1 MSRSSSY
8 DSDASL
14 SSDDE
19 YYGDN
24 GEEFRSSILNN
35 KYCLI
40 DKIGYG
46 SYSSVWLAYC
56 INDNKFYAIKIQ
68 NAEDYDEGLM
78 ELKILRKIKEL
89 NNQKLINLVEGFEVV
104 KKENIKKKIRKGKK
118 IFIKKTQDIKKF
130 ICMVLPL
137 MAGSVYSLIKEG
149 KYKKGLDCRLLNI
162 CINTLLHSVND
173 LHNKLKLC
181 HTDLKPENMLVN
193 GMSVKVSELVEEYS
207 KVDLKSI
214 YELNLNKE
222 IEIKNLNPKNANHK
236 KKIRK
241 LKSKILRDCHKKI
254 LDEMLILNCE
264 SESECN
270 SVTESESESE
280 IEIESN
286 SVDSSDNESNDEE
299 SSSDNRGEGYSVI
312 DEKYLVNCDI
322 KLTDFGSNIK
332 INELDNEE
340 LQTRYYR
347 APEVIL
353 GLNYTEKIDIW
364 SIGCILF
371 ELYTGTILFDP
382 DKDKDFSRDF
392 HHLYLIEELCG
403 KIPKEMI
410 KRSPRKDEFF
420 TKYNLKCKKKIDS
433 INIESIINKENVDS
447 KIVDIIRKC
456 LIVNPKDRPSSND
469 LIKYMSSFKNVSL

>member
-24 GEEFRSSILNN
+24 GEEFRNSVLNN

-56 INDNKFYAIKIQ
+56 ISDNKYYAIKIQ

-78 ELKILRKIKEL
+78 ELKILRRIKEL
-89 NNQKLINLVEGFEVV
+89 NNPKLINLVEGFEVI
-104 KKENIKKKIRKGKK
+104 KKDNIKKKIRKGKK
-118 IFIKKTQDIKKF
+118 IFIRKTVDVKKF

-149 KYKKGLDCRLLNI
+149 KYKNGLDNKLLKI
-162 CINTLLHSVND
+162 CMTTLLHSVND

-193 GMSVKVSELVEEYS
+193 GMSVKVTELVEEYS
-207 KVDLKSI
+207 KVDLKSV
-214 YELNLNKE
+214 YEFNLHKEMEEKKLN
-222 IEIKNLNPKNANHK
+222 IKNANHK

-241 LKSKILRDCHKKI
+241 LKSRILRDCHKKI
-254 LDEMLILNCE
+254 LDNMLILNYE
-264 SESECN
+264 SDSECN
-270 SVTESESESE
+270 SVTESESGSE
-280 IEIESN
+280 PEIESLSIEN
-286 SVDSSDNESNDEE
+286 SDDENEE
-299 SSSDNRGEGYSVI
+299 SSSDNRDDNFSVI
-312 DEKYLVNCDI
+312 DEKYLVNCDV

-332 INELDNEE
+332 ISDLDNEE

-371 ELYTGTILFDP
+371 ELYTGSILFDP

-403 KIPKEMI
+403 IIPKEMI

-420 TKYNLKCKKKIDS
+420 TKCKLKCNKKIDN
-433 INIESIINKENVDS
+433 INIESIINKDKIDS
-447 KIVDIIRKC
+447 FIIEIIKKC
-456 LIVNPKDRPSSND
+456 LTVNPKDRPSSNE
-469 LIKYMSSFKNVSL
+469 LIKIIKLNNNVSL